1 MTELDLY
8 KFITNNEVEWH
19 KTHYGLEWLK
29 THYDYGSQTEVVI
42 FVNLWDIKEFGELF
56 GSDGIVTDY
65 EGIPCYLKEGRIAFE
80 MANICDYYDID
91 INKIFVGENY
101 DS

>member
-19 KTHYGLEWLK
+19 KTHY
-29 THYDYGSQTEVVI
+29 DYGNRTEVVI

-56 GSDGIVTDY
+56 GSDGIVNDDG
-65 EGIPCYLKEGRIAFE
+65 GIPCHLKEGCYAFE

-91 INKIFVGENY
+91 IDKVFVGDNY